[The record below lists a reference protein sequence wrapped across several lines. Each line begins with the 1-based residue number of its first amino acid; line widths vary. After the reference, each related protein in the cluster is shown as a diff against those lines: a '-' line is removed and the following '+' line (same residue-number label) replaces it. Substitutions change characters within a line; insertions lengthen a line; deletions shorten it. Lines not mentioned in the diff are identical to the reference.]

1 MATKVKNAPNE
12 EEIVDQTPPLKF
24 NPSEQKKLADKE
36 LKDREKALKRSEKKG
51 GSGRLIVIAVVLLLV
66 GLAVWVVGFNGLG
79 VRDKYVYGFLRNIPI
94 VKNVVPAPKAE
105 DDPLAGLTNEQL
117 ALQINGLQTQLEN
130 KDAEIKSL
138 NDKSDS
144 YVKELARLQEIEKY
158 QLDVKAQKE
167 EFDSM
172 IALNDPSAY
181 EKFYASVSP
190 ENAERLYK
198 EVVGTIESDKEL
210 KNYASTFSA
219 MDEGEAAKILEAMIA
234 SDMNRVVLILKN
246 ISVDARAAIMGK
258 LTPANGA
265 RVARMLA
272 PDTTPAP

>member
-12 EEIVDQTPPLKF
+12 EEIIDQTPPLKF

-167 EFDSM
+167 EFDNM

-198 EVVGTIESDKEL
+198 AVVGTIESDKEL